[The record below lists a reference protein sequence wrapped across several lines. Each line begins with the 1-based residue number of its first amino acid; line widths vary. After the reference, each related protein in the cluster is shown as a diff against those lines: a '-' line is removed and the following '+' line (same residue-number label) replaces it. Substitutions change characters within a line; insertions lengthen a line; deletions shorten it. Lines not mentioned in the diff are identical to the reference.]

1 MCGECHQ
8 VHLAIQTQERKAGFR
23 KSKVVFES
31 AFGLAGGVT
40 VKILKVKKNVP
51 TVIEYEGRRYVL
63 DMTHQPKKE
72 VHDEKDKH

>member
-1 MCGECHQ
+1 M
-8 VHLAIQTQERKAGFR
+8 
-23 KSKVVFES
+23 VFKT
-31 AFGLAGGVT
+31 ANRLAGGVT

-72 VHDEKDKH
+72 VQDEKDKH

>member
-1 MCGECHQ
+1 
-8 VHLAIQTQERKAGFR
+8 
-23 KSKVVFES
+23 VVFES

-72 VHDEKDKH
+72 VQDEKDKH